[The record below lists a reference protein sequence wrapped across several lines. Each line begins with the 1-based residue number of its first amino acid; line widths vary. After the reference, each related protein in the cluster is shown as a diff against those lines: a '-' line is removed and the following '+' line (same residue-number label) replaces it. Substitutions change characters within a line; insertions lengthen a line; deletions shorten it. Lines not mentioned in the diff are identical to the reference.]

1 VTTLKDPALVAP
13 LAPISATLAA
23 MRARHGDH
31 ATHGLA
37 PGLLVHDPAGW
48 TPASSIAHGDT
59 LPALLDAARQRW
71 GGTPHAAAALA
82 WKSYTYWLALPAVL
96 GWASA
101 RRVPLLDPERVMVRF
116 SGHHPFLTL
125 GLRRTSVAVLPS
137 DPLLAATGP
146 APAWNGGYPV
156 RVVAGEAELLATL
169 RQTVLDAH
177 LTPIMD
183 RIRERTH
190 LGQRT
195 LLGSLASGVAY
206 GVIRASDALPGSTAE
221 TIATLLDALGVAD
234 LVSLKP
240 GRAPGPGPGPGTGPG
255 PGPGPAGELAVQRHT
270 CCLAFTL
277 PEPKVCSG
285 CCLRP

>member
-1 VTTLKDPALVAP
+1 MVTTLTDPALVAP

-37 PGLLVHDPAGW
+37 PGLLIRDPLGW
-48 TPASSIAHGDT
+48 TPASSLADGDT
-59 LPALLDAARQRW
+59 LPALLNAAKQRW

-101 RRVPLLDPERVMVRF
+101 RRVPLLDPDRVMVRY

-137 DPLLAATGP
+137 DPLLAAGST
-146 APAWNGGYPV
+146 AAWGGRYPV
-156 RVVAGEAELLATL
+156 RVVADEAELLATL

-177 LTPIMD
+177 LTPVMD

-206 GVIRASDALPGSTAE
+206 GVIRASDALPGSAAE
-221 TIATLLDALGVAD
+221 TITTLLDTLGVAD

-240 GRAPGPGPGPGTGPG
+240 GEPGK
-255 PGPGPAGELAVQRHT
+255 PGPAGELTVQRHT

-285 CCLRP
+285 CCIRP

>member
-1 VTTLKDPALVAP
+1 VTTLTDPALVAP
-13 LAPISATLAA
+13 LDPISATLAA

-37 PGLLVHDPAGW
+37 PGLLVHDPPGW
-48 TPASSIAHGDT
+48 TPASSVAHGNT
-59 LPALLDAARQRW
+59 LPALLEAAEQRW

-101 RRVPLLDPERVMVRF
+101 RRVPLLEPERVMLRF

-125 GLRRTSVAVLPS
+125 GLRRIGVAVLPS
-137 DPLLAATGP
+137 DPLLTAGTNP
-146 APAWNGGYPV
+146 ARDV
-156 RVVAGEAELLATL
+156 RIVAGEAELLATL

-206 GVIRASDALPGSTAE
+206 GVIRASDALPGSAAE
-221 TIATLLDALGVAD
+221 TIATLLDTLGVAD
-234 LVSLKP
+234 LVSVQ
-240 GRAPGPGPGPGTGPG
+240 
-255 PGPGPAGELAVQRHT
+255 PGPAGELAVQRHT